1 MTDLNPIAQAQAAAS
16 SVNQTNTAS
25 SAEGLADNFDT
36 FLTLLTSQ
44 LQNQDPL
51 SPMESQEFVS
61 QLVQFSS
68 VEQQIQSTQAI
79 QALLNVQAA
88 LAQLS
93 SVDYIGKYALV
104 ETNGSMLSEGSAEW
118 SYELPQEASSTQL
131 VITNAQG
138 ATVGTI
144 TGQTSPGEHRLVWD
158 GTDQQGN
165 TLPDGVYNLEVV
177 AFDSA
182 GERISDTPVSVGG
195 RVTGVELTDGQAIV
209 EVGGMLVPASRIIRL
224 RELPDA
230 PVAEPAP
237 TDPADGGDASDDDE
251 TEPGLAA

>member
-1 MTDLNPIAQAQAAAS
+1 MTDLNPIAQAQQAAG
-16 SVNQTNTAS
+16 SVNQNTNTS
-25 SAEGLADNFDT
+25 MKSLSENFDT

-51 SPMESQEFVS
+51 SPMDSQEFVS

-79 QALLNVQAA
+79 MALLNVQAA

-104 ETNGSMLSEGSAEW
+104 ETSGAMLSEGRAEW
-118 SYELPQEASSTQL
+118 SYEMPQDAVSTQL

-144 TGQTSPGEHRLVWD
+144 NGQTGAGEHRLIWD
-158 GTDQQGN
+158 GKDNQGN

-177 AFDSA
+177 AFDA
-182 GERISDTPVSVGG
+182 DGQRIDDIPVSVGG
-195 RVTGVELTDGQAIV
+195 RVTGVELNNGQAIV
-209 EVGGMLVPASRIIRL
+209 EVGGMKVPASRIIRL
-224 RELPDA
+224 REAPPAEDGLP
-230 PVAEPAP
+230 PANP
-237 TDPADGGDASDDDE
+237 DPSDDDN
-251 TEPGLAA
+251 EPEAVS

>member
-1 MTDLNPIAQAQAAAS
+1 MTDLNPIAQAQAAAN

-25 SAEGLADNFDT
+25 SAASLADNFDT

-44 LQNQDPL
+44 LQNQDPM

-88 LAQLS
+88 VAQLA

-104 ETNGSMLSEGSAEW
+104 QTSGSMLSEGSAEW
-118 SYELPQEASSTQL
+118 SYELPQNAASTQL
-131 VITNAQG
+131 VITNEQG

-144 TGQTSPGEHRLVWD
+144 NGQSGAGEHRLVWD
-158 GTDQQGN
+158 GKDNQGN
-165 TLPDGVYNLEVV
+165 TLPDGVYNLDVV
-177 AFDSA
+177 AFDA
-182 GERISDTPVSVGG
+182 EGERIDGVSVSVGG
-195 RVTGVELTDGQAIV
+195 RVTGVELNEGQAIV
-209 EVGGMLVPASRIIRL
+209 EIGGMKVPASRIIRL
-224 RELPDA
+224 RELPEN
-230 PVAEPAP
+230 PVEQPP
-237 TDPADGGDASDDDE
+237 VTTDPADEDE
-251 TEPGLAA
+251 NEPALVS